1 MVHDLGAFETTH
13 IMTINRR
20 KFITNTTLAGAGLFF
35 ISTETM
41 AAGNKKGSFIKTGIC
56 TSLTNHKLV
65 TEAGYPY
72 IEESVQSFLD
82 PLNDEA
88 AFIKKLNQVR
98 SAGINIP
105 ACNVFLPGKLKSV
118 GPDAVHD
125 DILKYAETAFTRAKM
140 AGVGIIVFGSGASR
154 SIPEGFS
161 HEQARE
167 QFIDL
172 CRKMG
177 PVARR
182 HKVTVVLE
190 PLNSGECNFLNS
202 VAEGGEM
209 VIETDHPNIRLLADI
224 FHMLREKEGPES
236 ILRYG
241 KYIKHTHIAENRERS
256 APGVNGEDF
265 TPYIKA
271 LLDINYKGMLSVEC
285 SWKDINKEAG
295 PALAYV
301 RQQIAASEAL

>member
-1 MVHDLGAFETTH
+1 M
-13 IMTINRR
+13 
-20 KFITNTTLAGAGLFF
+20 AGAGLFF
-35 ISTETM
+35 LRTEVVEAM
-41 AAGNKKGSFIKTGIC
+41 KRKGSFIQTGIC
-56 TSLTNHKLV
+56 TSLSNHKLV

-82 PLNDEA
+82 PLNEEA
-88 AFIKKLNQVR
+88 AFITKLDQAR
-98 SAGINIP
+98 SAGITIP

-125 DILKYAETAFTRAKM
+125 EILDYAETAFSRAKM

-154 SIPEGFS
+154 SIPDGFPQ
-161 HEQARE
+161 EKARE
-167 QFIDL
+167 QFIEL
-172 CRKMG
+172 CRRMG
-177 PVARR
+177 PLARR
-182 HKVTVVLE
+182 QGITVVLE

-209 VIETDHPNIRLLADI
+209 VKEINHPNIRLLADI

-241 KYIKHTHIAENRERS
+241 KYIKHTHIAENRDRS

-271 LLDINYKGMLSVEC
+271 LFDINYKGMLSVEC

-295 PALAYV
+295 PALVYL

>member
-1 MVHDLGAFETTH
+1 MFMFSPEA
-13 IMTINRR
+13 
-20 KFITNTTLAGAGLFF
+20 LAA
-35 ISTETM
+35 M
-41 AAGNKKGSFIKTGIC
+41 KKKGSGIETGIC
-56 TSLTNHKLV
+56 TSFSNHKLV

-72 IEESVQSFLD
+72 LEESVQSFLD
-82 PLNDEA
+82 PLNEEK
-88 AFIKKLNQVR
+88 AFIDRLSQVK
-98 SAGINIP
+98 SAGVRIP

-125 DILKYAETAFTRAKM
+125 EIISYAETAFRRAEM
-140 AGVGIIVFGSGASR
+140 AGVGIIVFGSGGSR
-154 SIPEGFS
+154 SVPEGFS
-161 HEQARE
+161 HATARE
-167 QFIDL
+167 QFLDL

-182 HKVTVVLE
+182 YKVTVVLE

-209 VIETDHPNIRLLADI
+209 VKEINHPNIRLLADI
-224 FHMLREKEGPES
+224 FHMLREKESPES
-236 ILRYG
+236 IRRYG
-241 KYIKHTHIAENRERS
+241 KYIRHTHIAENRERS

-285 SWKDINKEAG
+285 NWKDISREAE
-295 PALAYV
+295 PALSYL
-301 RQQIAASEAL
+301 RQQFSASGML